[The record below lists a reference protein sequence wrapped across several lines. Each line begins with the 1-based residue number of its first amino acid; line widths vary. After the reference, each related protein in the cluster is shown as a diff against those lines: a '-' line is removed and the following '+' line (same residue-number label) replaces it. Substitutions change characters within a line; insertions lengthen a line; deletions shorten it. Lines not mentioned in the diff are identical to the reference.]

1 MNTSISKNAEK
12 QQIALQYLSISAR
25 KFTEAQGNYD
35 ESIRQLK
42 TLHKYL
48 DLAIEY
54 GCSNNQMRMAL
65 GYSPQ
70 RFNDLMS
77 QAGH

>member
-1 MNTSISKNAEK
+1 MNESLAKTDSKRE
-12 QQIALQYLSISAR
+12 ICLQYLGISAR
-25 KFTEAQGNYD
+25 KFIEAQGDYD

-42 TLHKYL
+42 ALHKYL

-54 GCSNNQMRMAL
+54 GCSNNEMRMAL
-65 GYSPQ
+65 GYSPK